1 MTKKNYDKQI
11 LDRAT
16 ESLLTKPE
24 VAERLRRSKR
34 TVDLWMRRGKL
45 PYLKVGKSVL
55 FHWPDVLEKLQ
66 TFRVN

>member
-1 MTKKNYDKQI
+1 VTKKNDDKQS

-34 TVDLWMRRGKL
+34 TCDVWMRQGKL
-45 PYLKVGKSVL
+45 PYIKVGKSVL
-55 FHWPDVLEKLQ
+55 FHWPDVLAKLQ